1 MSSDSSSP
9 GSPGSPKVAP
19 CQPEGA
25 HRQQGAL
32 QGEMNALFVQ
42 KLEEIRSHSL
52 MFSTGKACHPAA
64 SRALYPPGMPRSSV
78 PAALCFIRSISLTCG
93 LPASDPYPHPDGP
106 VLCGGCR
113 KREA

>member
-52 MFSTGKACHPAA
+52 MFSTGKACHPLHPML
-64 SRALYPPGMPRSSV
+64 STHGMPGSSV
-78 PAALCFIRSISLTCG
+78 PAAFCFT
-93 LPASDPYPHPDGP
+93 GP
-106 VLCGGCR
+106 S
-113 KREA
+113 A

>member
-1 MSSDSSSP
+1 MSSDSGSP

-19 CQPEGA
+19 RQPEGA

-52 MFSTGKACHPAA
+52 MFSTGKACHSAA
-64 SRALYPPGMPRSSV
+64 SRALYPPACLGAPCLPRS
-78 PAALCFIRSISLTCG
+78 ASISLTCG
-93 LPASDPYPHPDGP
+93 LSASDPSPRSDGP
-106 VLCGGCR
+106 VLWG
-113 KREA
+113 KRGA